1 VNGKGR
7 WVVAALVCAV
17 VASSVTATGEASNHR
32 AIPPGDWVG
41 IISFFGDTGTASGEF
56 EGSFELQAAGGA
68 AAGGFGW
75 EGVVATAAAGDV
87 LVTIVGEITGD
98 TTSPLL
104 SITGGTSGGVPIPDP
119 SGSGNLVL
127 TDVSCNSIGGRGAN
141 FTTLAQI
148 SDSDWFA
155 VRAGSAIVS
164 GSFFPDLRAL
174 RLDAIET
181 VRLLGQRDT
190 SVLTAR
196 INQLVSDATQLLL
209 QLNRGPECQR
219 AEFRSLIASA
229 VEDLVKAILEDP
241 SLANASEFADLVL
254 LALSAGTWGPGA
266 TDPDALDL
274 EVAILDD
281 FNRRVDE
288 AIDTLD
294 VVSLV
299 HLEALAYALGFDE
312 VRARIATALDTVGR

>member
-1 VNGKGR
+1 MSAKGR
-7 WVVAALVCAV
+7 SVVAALACALA
-17 VASSVTATGEASNHR
+17 ASSVTATSEASNHR

-41 IISFFGDTGTASGEF
+41 VITFFGDTGTAGGEF

-68 AAGGFGW
+68 ATGGFGW
-75 EGVVATAAAGDV
+75 EGVVSRAAAGDV
-87 LVTIVGEITGD
+87 LVTIVGEIGGD

-104 SITGGTSGGVPIPDP
+104 SITGGTSAGIPIPDP

-127 TDVSCNSIGGRGAN
+127 TSVSCNGIGGRGAN
-141 FTTLAQI
+141 FTTAAQI

-155 VRAGSAIVS
+155 VRAGSAIVR
-164 GSFFPDLRAL
+164 GSFLPDLRGL
-174 RLDAIET
+174 RLDAIEL
-181 VRLLGQRDT
+181 VGLLGDRDT
-190 SVLTAR
+190 SVLSAR
-196 INQLVSDATQLLL
+196 INQLVSESSRLLL

-229 VEDLVKAILEDP
+229 VEDLVKVILEDP
-241 SLANASEFADLVL
+241 NLADAQEFADLAL
-254 LALSAGTWGPGA
+254 IALSAGAWGPGA
-266 TDPDALDL
+266 TDPGALDL

-281 FNRRVDE
+281 FTQRVDD

-312 VRARIATALDTVGR
+312 VRARIATALDAVGR

>member
-1 VNGKGR
+1 
-7 WVVAALVCAV
+7 
-17 VASSVTATGEASNHR
+17 
-32 AIPPGDWVG
+32 
-41 IISFFGDTGTASGEF
+41 
-56 EGSFELQAAGGA
+56 
-68 AAGGFGW
+68 
-75 EGVVATAAAGDV
+75 
-87 LVTIVGEITGD
+87 
-98 TTSPLL
+98 L
-104 SITGGTSGGVPIPDP
+104 SITGGTCGGSPIPDP

-127 TDVSCNSIGGRGAN
+127 TVVSCNSIGGRGAN
-141 FTTLAQI
+141 FTTRAQI

-196 INQLVSDATQLLL
+196 INRLVADANGLLL

-229 VEDLVKAILEDP
+229 VEDLVKAIVEDP
-241 SLANASEFADLVL
+241 SLANASEFANIVL
-254 LALSAGTWGPGA
+254 IALMAGTWGPGA

-288 AIDTLD
+288 AIDSLD

-299 HLEALAYALGFDE
+299 HLESLAHVLGFDE